1 MLDGRIERKL
11 MLVFFPK
18 QIITQSATI
27 DNVLG
32 LFGDIRFV
40 RLQIKFIP
48 SATELIR
55 GMIFQTD
62 TAELRRTVIGAQPE
76 CIHIQLSQLR
86 ETVPVRIIRITV
98 PIRLIQSDA
107 IRIVF

>member
-48 SATELIR
+48 SAAELIR
-55 GMIFQTD
+55 GMYNPQIEMFARFKMKSSFHKTK
-62 TAELRRTVIGAQPE
+62 
-76 CIHIQLSQLR
+76 
-86 ETVPVRIIRITV
+86 RII
-98 PIRLIQSDA
+98 
-107 IRIVF
+107 

>member
-1 MLDGRIERKL
+1 MCIRDR
-11 MLVFFPK
+11 
-18 QIITQSATI
+18 IITQSATI
-27 DNVLG
+27 DDMLG

-62 TAELRRTVIGAQPE
+62 TAELRRDVYKRQGLHTFFIE
-76 CIHIQLSQLR
+76 
-86 ETVPVRIIRITV
+86 
-98 PIRLIQSDA
+98 
-107 IRIVF
+107 

>member
-27 DNVLG
+27 DDVLG

-48 SATELIR
+48 SAAELIR
-55 GMIFQTD
+55 GMILQTD

-107 IRIVF
+107 IRIIF